1 MIEQTQR
8 PVYKAQP
15 KNLLSK
21 DLTAEKVGQSTVMMQ
36 LARS

>member
-21 DLTAEKVGQSTVMMQ
+21 DLTAEKVDHSTVMVQ